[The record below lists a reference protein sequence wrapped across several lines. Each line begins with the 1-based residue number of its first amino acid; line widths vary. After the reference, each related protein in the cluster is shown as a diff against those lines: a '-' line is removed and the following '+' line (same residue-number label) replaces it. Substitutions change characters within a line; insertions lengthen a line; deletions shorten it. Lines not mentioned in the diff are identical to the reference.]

1 MDENLPLHSI
11 TSSSTHQVVYAFKSG
26 QHIRDFTQFNLAEY
40 ITVNRTLEKKEK
52 KKKRPLSFYFKSI
65 YLLEGEKKCLSLLI
79 FQIYYAE
86 KFLPNFLKTFILL
99 RQILARNK

>member
-1 MDENLPLHSI
+1 MDENLPLHNI

-52 KKKRPLSFYFKSI
+52 RKKD
-65 YLLEGEKKCLSLLI
+65 LLVFTLNRSTFWRVKKNVCLS
-79 FQIYYAE
+79 
-86 KFLPNFLKTFILL
+86 
-99 RQILARNK
+99 